1 MKDRVIEAVRFSL
14 LSKEYLE
21 GLEDDMV
28 MRICPGK
35 DWSFSRIC
43 LKLYSILLNGYAL
56 IVQCCNF

>member
-14 LSKEYLE
+14 LSKEYME

-35 DWSFSRIC
+35 DWSFFFNSAKRLC
-43 LKLYSILLNGYAL
+43 SDRSVL
-56 IVQCCNF
+56 